1 MFILHEQEIPLELR
15 YLQFQEAARKGGEFN
30 PDAAWVRQQLA
41 ETSAWRRELE
51 SKAQTNLFSGQLWRE
66 EDSPGN
72 YTIRE
77 TTNGVVYVWYDLEG
91 GENIVALFEK

>member
-1 MFILHEQEIPLELR
+1 MRILHEHEIPLELK
-15 YLQFQEAARKGGEFN
+15 YLQSQEAARKGVEFK

-41 ETSAWRRELE
+41 KTSAWRRELKI
-51 SKAQTNLFSGQLWRE
+51 SAQTNLFSGQLWRE

-77 TTNGVVYVWYDLEG
+77 TTNGVDYVWYDLEG
-91 GENIVALFEK
+91 GENIVPLFEK